1 MFISQFWG
9 KKDVLSIKKMTSI
22 GIVLGTV
29 VSFAVEDTSLVAG
42 TVLVGT
48 DLVQI
53 AVEDTFLVVGTVPE
67 AFDLEDNLVAFDVEG
82 TDQECIVEE
91 PWVVVLDK
99 LLVDWCGD

>member
-1 MFISQFWG
+1 METAEA
-9 KKDVLSIKKMTSI
+9 L
-22 GIVLGTV
+22 
-29 VSFAVEDTSLVAG
+29 VEDTFLVVG

-53 AVEDTFLVVGTVPE
+53 AAGDTSLVAETVPE

-91 PWVVVLDK
+91 PWVAVLEK
-99 LLVDWCGD
+99 LLVDWYGD